1 MSGLSETI
9 KRMANIGY
17 LRDGSIN
24 VRLIAIGMLG
34 IVLLAVGSFWDA
46 KAPGSNSEK
55 LPEVKQAPS
64 ANQGRS
70 YEEVLEAKLSN
81 LLAQVRGA
89 GSVAVSITLESS
101 SSQEHAKNVVRE
113 SKVTQE
119 KDTAGG
125 VRTTT
130 ETKESEQILM
140 SKGNGA
146 DHPVLIKE
154 TKPVV
159 KGILVIADGAHDSQV
174 KAHLTRAIESGLG
187 VPSYRITVLPQRK

>member
-1 MSGLSETI
+1 MRGLSETI
-9 KRMANIGY
+9 KRVANIGY

-24 VRLIAIGMLG
+24 IRLIAIGMLG
-34 IVLLAVGSFWDA
+34 IVLLAVGSFWDT
-46 KAPGSNSEK
+46 KAPGGNSEK
-55 LPEVKQAPS
+55 IPEVKQAPS

-119 KDTAGG
+119 KDTSGG
-125 VRTTT
+125 LRTTT

-174 KAHLTRAIESGLG
+174 KANLTRAIESGLG